1 MSWENREESHE
12 VAAEVLY
19 EKAGRIA
26 TVTINRPERRNA
38 LNQPAMRR
46 LALAWTDIRE
56 DPDVWVA
63 ILTGAGERDF
73 CVGAD
78 LKEFIP
84 QVTEQ
89 IDELAGF
96 DTSILGPDF
105 DARAPL
111 VAVLREGDLF
121 KPVIAAVNGI
131 CAAGG
136 MEMLQGTDLRIASE
150 SATFAV
156 AEVKRG
162 LFPGGGSTVRL
173 PRQIPYARA
182 MEILLTGD
190 PISAHEALDLGLLNQ
205 VVAPGELMDA
215 AHAMAERILENG
227 PLAVRAVKESVVRGS
242 GLPLIQAMDLEL
254 ELAAQVFATDDAK
267 EGPRA
272 FLEKRKPN
280 WKGR

>member
-1 MSWENREESHE
+1 M
-12 VAAEVLY
+12 AAEILY
-19 EKAGRIA
+19 EKKGRIA
-26 TVTINRPERRNA
+26 TVTINRPERRNS
-38 LNQPAMRR
+38 LNMPAMRR
-46 LALAWTDIRE
+46 LALAWTDIRD

-84 QVTEQ
+84 QVTNQ
-89 IDELAGF
+89 IEELASF
-96 DTSILGPDF
+96 ETSILGPDF

-121 KPVIAAVNGI
+121 KPVIAAVNGV

-136 MEMLQGTDLRIASE
+136 MEMLQGTDIRIAAE
-150 SATFAV
+150 NATFAV

-173 PRQIPYARA
+173 PNQIPYAWA

-190 PISAHEALDLGLLNQ
+190 PISARTALDLGLLNR
-205 VVAPGELMDA
+205 VVAPSELMNE

-227 PLAVRAVKESVVRGS
+227 PLAVRAVKESVIRGS
-242 GLPLIQAMDLEL
+242 GLPLAKAMEFEL
-254 ELAAQVFATDDAK
+254 EQAARVFSSDDAV

-280 WKGR
+280 WQGR

>member
-1 MSWENREESHE
+1 

-19 EKAGRIA
+19 EKTGRIV

-46 LALAWTDIRE
+46 LAVAWTDFRE
-56 DPDVWVA
+56 DPDLWIA

-84 QVTEQ
+84 KVTDRIE
-89 IDELAGF
+89 ELANF
-96 DTSILGPDF
+96 DASILGPDF

-121 KPVIAAVNGI
+121 KPIIAAVNGT

-136 MEMLQGTDLRIASE
+136 MEMLQGTDIRIASE
-150 SATFAV
+150 TATFAV

-190 PISAHEALDLGLLNQ
+190 PISAQQALDLGLVNQ
-205 VVAPGELMDA
+205 VVAPGRLMEA

-227 PLAVRAVKESVVRGS
+227 PLAVRAVKESVVK
-242 GLPLIQAMDLEL
+242 GLGMPVSEAMDFEL
-254 ELAAQVFATDDAK
+254 RLAAQVFSTDDAK

-272 FLEKRKPN
+272 FLEKRKPK

>member
-1 MSWENREESHE
+1 M
-12 VAAEVLY
+12 AAEVLY

-46 LALAWTDIRE
+46 LALAWMDIRE

-89 IDELAGF
+89 IDQLATF

-121 KPVIAAVNGI
+121 KPIIAAVNGI
-131 CAAGG
+131 CSAGG

-150 SATFAV
+150 TATFAV

-173 PRQIPYARA
+173 PHQIPYARA

-190 PISAHEALDLGLLNQ
+190 PISAHEALDLGLVNQ

-215 AHAMAERILENG
+215 ARAMAERILENG

-242 GLPLIQAMDLEL
+242 GLPLAEAMEFEL
-254 ELAAQVFATDDAK
+254 ELAARVFATYDAK

>member
-1 MSWENREESHE
+1 

-56 DPDVWVA
+56 DPDVWIA

-89 IDELAGF
+89 IDELATF
-96 DTSILGPDF
+96 DKSILGPDF

-121 KPVIAAVNGI
+121 KPIIAAVNGI

-136 MEMLQGTDLRIASE
+136 MEMLQGTDIRIASE
-150 SATFAV
+150 TATFAV

-190 PISAHEALDLGLLNQ
+190 PISAQEALDLGLLNQ

-227 PLAVRAVKESVVRGS
+227 PLAVRAVKESVVKGL
-242 GLPLIQAMDLEL
+242 GLPIAEAMDFEL
-254 ELAAQVFATDDAK
+254 ELAAQVFSTDDAK

-272 FLEKRKPN
+272 FLEKRKPS

>member
-1 MSWENREESHE
+1 
-12 VAAEVLY
+12 
-19 EKAGRIA
+19 
-26 TVTINRPERRNA
+26 
-38 LNQPAMRR
+38 
-46 LALAWTDIRE
+46 
-56 DPDVWVA
+56 
-63 ILTGAGERDF
+63 
-73 CVGAD
+73 
-78 LKEFIP
+78 
-84 QVTEQ
+84 
-89 IDELAGF
+89 
-96 DTSILGPDF
+96 
-105 DARAPL
+105 
-111 VAVLREGDLF
+111 
-121 KPVIAAVNGI
+121 
-131 CAAGG
+131 

-150 SATFAV
+150 TASFAV

-162 LFPGGGSTVRL
+162 LFPGGGSTARL
-173 PRQIPYARA
+173 PHQIPYARA

-242 GLPLIQAMDLEL
+242 GLPLTQAMELEL
-254 ELAAQVFATDDAK
+254 KLAAQVFATDDAK

>member
-1 MSWENREESHE
+1 MAE
-12 VAAEVLY
+12 EVLY
-19 EKAGRIA
+19 EKRGRIA
-26 TVTINRPERRNA
+26 YVTINRPERRNS
-38 LNQPAMRR
+38 LNMPAMRH
-46 LALAWTDIRE
+46 LAAAWTDFRE
-56 DPDVWVA
+56 DPEVWIA
-63 ILTGAGERDF
+63 ILTGAGDRDF

-84 QVTEQ
+84 AVTEQ

-96 DTSILGPDF
+96 NKSLLGEDF

-111 VAVLREGDLF
+111 VAVLREGDIY

-150 SATFAV
+150 DATFSV

-173 PRQIPYARA
+173 PRQIPFARA

-190 PISAHEALDLGLLNQ
+190 PISAQDAYDFGIVNQ
-205 VVAPGELMDA
+205 VVPKSELMDA
-215 AHAMAERILENG
+215 AQKMADRILENG
-227 PLAVRAVKESVVRGS
+227 PLAVRAIKESVIK
-242 GLPLIQAMDLEL
+242 GLNMAIPEALEFELHQAAVIFDTE
-254 ELAAQVFATDDAK
+254 DAK
-267 EGPRA
+267 EGPTA

-280 WKGR
+280 WQGK

>member
-1 MSWENREESHE
+1 

-89 IDELAGF
+89 IDELASF
-96 DTSILGPDF
+96 
-105 DARAPL
+105 
-111 VAVLREGDLF
+111 EGDLF
-121 KPVIAAVNGI
+121 KPIIAAVNGI

-136 MEMLQGTDLRIASE
+136 MEMLQGTDIRIASE
-150 SATFAV
+150 TATFAV

-173 PRQIPYARA
+173 PKQIPYARA

-205 VVAPGELMDA
+205 VVPPGELMDA

-227 PLAVRAVKESVVRGS
+227 PLAVRAVKESVVKGS
-242 GLPLIQAMDLEL
+242 GLPLTQAMEFEL
-254 ELAAQVFATDDAK
+254 KLAAQVFATDDAK

>member
-1 MSWENREESHE
+1 MEK
-12 VAAEVLY
+12 EVLY
-19 EKAGRIA
+19 EKKGRVA
-26 TVTINRPERRNA
+26 YVTLNRPQRRNA
-38 LNQPAMRR
+38 LNLPAMRL
-46 LALAWTDIRE
+46 LALAWTDFRE
-56 DPDVWVA
+56 DPETWVA
-63 ILTGAGERDF
+63 IVTGGGDRDF

-84 QVTEQ
+84 AVTEQ
-89 IDELAGF
+89 IDELSTF
-96 DTSILGPDF
+96 DKSLLGEDF

-131 CAAGG
+131 CSAGG
-136 MEMLQGTDLRIASE
+136 MELLQGTDIRIASE
-150 SATFAV
+150 NATFSV

-190 PISAHEALDLGLLNQ
+190 PISAQEAYDLGLVNQ
-205 VVAPGELMDA
+205 VVPRSQLMDA
-215 AHAMAERILENG
+215 AQRMAERILENG
-227 PLAVRAVKESVVRGS
+227 PLAVQAIKESVQKGMGMTVPDAMEFE
-242 GLPLIQAMDLEL
+242 LQQA
-254 ELAAQVFATDDAK
+254 ARVFATEDAK
-267 EGPRA
+267 EGPLA
-272 FLEKRKPN
+272 FLQKRKPN

>member
-1 MSWENREESHE
+1 MTAGS
-12 VAAEVLY
+12 EVLY
-19 EKAGRIA
+19 EKKDRIA
-26 TVTINRPERRNA
+26 YVTINRPERRNA
-38 LNQPAMRR
+38 LDLPAMRL
-46 LALAWTDIRE
+46 LARAWTDFRD
-56 DPDVWVA
+56 DPETWVA
-63 ILTGAGERDF
+63 IVTGAGDRDF

-84 QVTEQ
+84 RVTER
-89 IDELAGF
+89 IDELASF
-96 DTSILGPDF
+96 DASLLGEEF

-136 MEMLQGTDLRIASE
+136 MELLQGTDIRIAAE
-150 SATFAV
+150 GATFSV

-190 PISAHEALDLGLLNQ
+190 AISAREAHELGLVNE
-205 VVAPGELMDA
+205 VVPREQLMDA
-215 AHAMAERILENG
+215 AQAMAVRILGNG
-227 PLAVRAVKESVVRGS
+227 PVAVRAVKESVQRGMTLS
-242 GLPLIQAMDLEL
+242 VPEAMDFEL
-254 ELAAQVFATDDAK
+254 RQAAKVFASDDAK
-267 EGPRA
+267 EGPLA
-272 FLEKRKPN
+272 FLQKRKPQ
-280 WKGR
+280 

>member
-1 MSWENREESHE
+1 M
-12 VAAEVLY
+12 AAEVLY

-46 LALAWTDIRE
+46 LALAWMDIRE

-89 IDELAGF
+89 IDQLTTF

-136 MEMLQGTDLRIASE
+136 MEMLQGTDVRIASE
-150 SATFAV
+150 TASFAV

-190 PISAHEALDLGLLNQ
+190 PISAREALDLGLVNQ

-227 PLAVRAVKESVVRGS
+227 PLAVRAVKESVVKGA
-242 GLPLIQAMDLEL
+242 GLPLAEAMEFEL
-254 ELAAQVFATDDAK
+254 ELAARVFATDDAV

-272 FLEKRKPN
+272 FLEKRQPN